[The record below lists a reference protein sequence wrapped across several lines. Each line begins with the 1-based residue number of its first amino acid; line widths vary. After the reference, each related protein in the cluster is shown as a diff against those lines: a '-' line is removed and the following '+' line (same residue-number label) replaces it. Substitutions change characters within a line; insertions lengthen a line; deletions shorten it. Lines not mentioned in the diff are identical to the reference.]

1 MSKTLVTQQFGPSAK
16 AYAECEVH
24 RSGASL
30 NRVVEM
36 VEPKPDWDALDIA
49 TGAGHTAAIFAP
61 HVKSVI
67 ASDITAEMLQE
78 ATALA
83 KERGLSNM
91 TAQTAEAQDLP
102 FADASFDL
110 VTCRLAAHHFPNP
123 EQFVAEVSRVLRP
136 GGKFALVDNVPPDAE
151 TLPGLVEAQE
161 DPVDDNYNA
170 FEKMR
175 DPSHARA
182 LSITEWKGYCE
193 KHGLAVSNVDLME
206 KEMAFVPWVERMH
219 CDEATVEMLRTLVT
233 TKGTMLNTFLK
244 PREID
249 GDLHFSLREAI
260 LVADKTA

>member
-1 MSKTLVTQQFGPSAK
+1 MSNTLVTQQFGPSAK

-36 VEPKPDWDALDIA
+36 VEPKPNWDALDIA
-49 TGAGHTAAIFAP
+49 TGAGHTAAAFAP
-61 HVKSVI
+61 LVKSVI

-83 KERGLSNM
+83 KERALTNM

-110 VTCRLAAHHFPNP
+110 VTCRLAAHHFPEP
-123 EQFVAEVSRVLRP
+123 ERFVAEVSRVLRP
-136 GGKFALVDNVPPDAE
+136 GGKFALVDNVPPDDQ
-151 TLPGLVEAQE
+151 TLPGLVQE
-161 DPVDDNYNA
+161 QEEPAAETYNA
-170 FEKMR
+170 FEKLR

-193 KHGLAVSNVDLME
+193 KHGLTVSSVDLME
-206 KEMAFVPWVERMH
+206 KEMAFGPWVERMH
-219 CDEATVEMLRTLVT
+219 CEESRIETLRTLVT

-249 GDLHFSLREAI
+249 GELHFSLREAI
-260 LVADKTA
+260 LVADKTS